1 MYDVWNNHAAVFVQI
16 EDVEGVEN
24 VEAILQVEG
33 VDGVMVGAT
42 DLRFSMGLEAGS
54 ADGDEGVFVGGLK
67 KVQAAADGKGVPVL
81 GFAVT
86 EEVVRKRVR
95 LGWRALVVHAD
106 AAGIFNSG
114 VRGLERCVS
123 VASEVQGGGV
133 SGGQGGGEKYKL
145 YGYEQNPRTRVA
157 RIVARAIGVE
167 VELVEVVPRDE
178 VGVKEYEELFPLSQ
192 GKIPGLAGPGS
203 EGVRLTETIAIAT
216 FLAGLGQGN
225 QSHLMGDGSE
235 RQRAEVLSWMSW
247 ANSEL
252 LPALGR
258 WFLPLIQFKERPVV
272 VAEEEVRKGREAA
285 ERLLDGLER
294 NLEQRAGEG
303 GGRYLVGRGMTVAD
317 VMVAVFVGRGL
328 QWVLDEGW
336 RERHGRVMKF
346 FGMVAEWQPVRSTIP
361 EFVMVERVGV
371 NGELRK

>member
-1 MYDVWNNHAAVFVQI
+1 MQI

-24 VEAILQVEG
+24 VEATLQVEG

-54 ADGDEGVFVGGLK
+54 ADGDEGVFLQGLE
-67 KVQAAADGKGVPVL
+67 KVQRAADGAGVPVL

-114 VRGLERCVS
+114 VKGLERCVS
-123 VASEVQGGGV
+123 VAREVRGV
-133 SGGQGGGEKYKL
+133 GVATGGGEGRYRIF
-145 YGYEQNPRTRVA
+145 GYEQNPRTRVA
-157 RIVARAIGVE
+157 RIVARAVGVE
-167 VELVEVVPRDE
+167 VELVEVVPRDG

-192 GKIPGLAGPGS
+192 GKIPGLAGQGP

-216 FLAGLGQGN
+216 FLAGLGKGN
-225 QSHLMGDGSE
+225 ESHLMGNGSD

-272 VAEEEVRKGREAA
+272 VNEEEVRKGREAA

-294 NLEQRAGEG
+294 ILIQRAGEG
-303 GGRYLVGRGMTVAD
+303 GGRYLVGGGMTVAD

-328 QWVLDEGW
+328 QWVLDEEW
-336 RERHGRVMKF
+336 REKHKRVMEF
-346 FGMVAEWQPVRSTIP
+346 FGAVAEWEPVRSTIP
-361 EFVMVERVGV
+361 EFVMVGKVEM
-371 NGELRK
+371 NGESRK